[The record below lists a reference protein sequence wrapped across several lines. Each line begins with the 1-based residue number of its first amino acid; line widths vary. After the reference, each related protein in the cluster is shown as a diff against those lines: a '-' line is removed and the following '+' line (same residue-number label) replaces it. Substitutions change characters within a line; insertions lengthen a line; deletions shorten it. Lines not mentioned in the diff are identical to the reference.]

1 MRASG
6 ADLPLAIWMSP
17 MFPVGA
23 FAYSQG
29 LEWAFEAGD
38 LPDAAALQDWLGT
51 LLTQGAP
58 RNDAILL
65 AAAYRATEAGDQIAL
80 ADIGELAL
88 ALATSRERHLET
100 TTQGQAFVLA
110 IEKSWP
116 CAALALLDRSRSG
129 EIAYPVAVG
138 VAAAGHGL
146 ALLATLEMTLL
157 GNLSNLVSAALRLG
171 AIGQTDGQ
179 KVIAALLPTIMAV
192 AQECESSTLDDLGA
206 SAFRADIA
214 SLRHETQ
221 YTRLFRS

>member
-1 MRASG
+1 MRGGG
-6 ADLPLAIWMSP
+6 ALTLAIWMSP
-17 MFPVGA
+17 MFPVGS

-38 LPDAAALQDWLGT
+38 LSDADALQDWLAT

-65 AAAYRATEAGDQIAL
+65 AAAFRAAEAGDRGAL

-100 TTQGQAFVLA
+100 TTQGRAFVRA

-116 CAALALLDRSRSG
+116 CATLGLLERSHPG

-146 ALLATLEMTLL
+146 ALPATLEMVLL
-157 GNLSNLVSAALRLG
+157 GGLSNLVSAALRLG

-179 KVIAALLPTIMAV
+179 KVIAVLLPVIRAV
-192 AQECESSTLDDLGA
+192 ARDSATATLDDLGA
-206 SAFRADIA
+206 AAFRADLA
-214 SLRHETQ
+214 CLRHETQ